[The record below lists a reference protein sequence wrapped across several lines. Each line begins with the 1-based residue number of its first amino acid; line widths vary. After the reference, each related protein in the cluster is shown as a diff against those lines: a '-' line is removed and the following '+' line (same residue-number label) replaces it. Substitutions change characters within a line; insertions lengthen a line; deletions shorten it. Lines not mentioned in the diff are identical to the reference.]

1 MYDRPELRAA
11 HAAFWDQIRSE
22 LGYGPQELS
31 TPTDLPA
38 FWRAPDLVLGQTC
51 GLPFRSYLWPDV
63 NYVCTPDYGL
73 PNCPKGYYNSV
84 ILVHN
89 TGPLHEISDLSRR
102 TFAYNEALSQSGW
115 AGPITYLNM
124 LGIHLGA
131 GRMTGAHLNSITAV
145 IDGTADVCA
154 VDAQTYRLFQRYDP
168 RADLVRE
175 IGRTTPTP
183 ALPMICSLHYDP
195 APIAAA
201 LRNGLSKLTS
211 QHRQDLGIER
221 YVMLDVATYRYVNTP
236 PSPDEVFD
244 KN

>member
-22 LGYGPQELS
+22 LGYGPDDLS

-63 NYVCTPDYGL
+63 AYVCTPDYGL
-73 PNCPKGYYNSV
+73 PDCPSGYYNSV
-84 ILVHN
+84 ILVHSN
-89 TGPLHEISDLSRR
+89 APLHAITDLTDR
-102 TFAYNEALSQSGW
+102 TFAYNEPLSQSGW
-115 AGPITYLNM
+115 AGPITYLNTQ
-124 LGIHLGA
+124 GIRLGA
-131 GRMTGAHLNSITAV
+131 GHMTGAHLNSIAAV

-154 VDAQTYRLFQRYDP
+154 IDAQTYRLFRRYDA

-183 ALPMICSLHYDP
+183 ALPMICSPHYDP
-195 APIAAA
+195 TPIAAA
-201 LRNGLSKLTS
+201 LCNGLTKLTS

-221 YVMLDVATYRYVNTP
+221 YVTFNVTTYRNVNTP
-236 PSPDEVFD
+236 PSPDEAFD